1 MTVTE
6 VQVIDSLREV
16 YDPEIPINIVE
27 LGLIYNVK
35 IKPAMQFASE
45 LAPKPAEPLED
56 VELEMT
62 LTSPGCPSHVSIE
75 QSVKTAIEKVPG
87 VQSAKVNWVFQP
99 QWTPERISAEGRQKL
114 GIEV

>member
-1 MTVTE
+1 MAVTQE
-6 VQVIDSLREV
+6 QVIDALRDV

-27 LGLIYNVK
+27 LGLIYEVR

-45 LAPKPAEPLED
+45 LAPQPAEPLQD
-56 VELEMT
+56 VELKMT

-75 QSVKTAIEKVPG
+75 QSVRNAVEQVPG
-87 VQSAKVNWVFQP
+87 VQSARVEWVFDP